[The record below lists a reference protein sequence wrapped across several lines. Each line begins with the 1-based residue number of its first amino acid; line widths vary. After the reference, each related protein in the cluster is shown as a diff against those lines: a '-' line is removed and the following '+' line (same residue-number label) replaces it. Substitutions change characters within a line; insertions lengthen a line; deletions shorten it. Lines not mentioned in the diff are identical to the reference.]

1 MPENAI
7 APTNDPTYYA
17 YKPALVGALSAFQ
30 LEDNAI
36 AWDRAGTVVRVPYRD
51 IRRVRLAFRPMTM
64 QPYRFMTEIWSMG
77 GVKLTIGSCSLKSVI
92 EQPRH
97 DAEYNVFLAE
107 LHRRLVPFRSGIRF
121 QTGSPFILYWM
132 GVAVFAALCI
142 SAAGLIFRA
151 LEIEAWLG
159 AALVAGMLGFFLWQA
174 GGFLRRN
181 KPGIYAPDHM
191 PTHALP

>member
-1 MPENAI
+1 MPESAI
-7 APTNDPTYYA
+7 TLPNDPTFYA
-17 YKPALVGALSAFQ
+17 YKPALTGASSAFQ
-30 LEDNAI
+30 LEDDAI

-77 GVKLTIGSCSLKSVI
+77 GTKLAIGSCSLKSVI

-97 DAEYNVFLAE
+97 DVEYNAFLAE
-107 LHRRLVPFRSGIRF
+107 LHRRLVPFRAGIRF
-121 QTGSPFILYWM
+121 QTGSPFLLYWI
-132 GVAVFAALCI
+132 GVAVFAGLCI

-181 KPGIYAPDHM
+181 KPSVYTPDHI
-191 PTHALP
+191 PAQALP